1 MGPPAL
7 QLRYEIKFS
16 EPRISKPAVR
26 EADASGAELQ
36 ALTPLYPAEARLRN
50 LTYESWLYIDVEK
63 RAFNATTQEP
73 EGEAVKTREWFG
85 MIPIMVQ

>member
-1 MGPPAL
+1 MRGSFKSAEATNIPSL
-7 QLRYEIKFS
+7 SGSVQLRYEIKFS

-50 LTYESWLYIDVEK
+50 LTYAQST
-63 RAFNATTQEP
+63 A
-73 EGEAVKTREWFG
+73 
-85 MIPIMVQ
+85 